1 MTFILQLVLTFA
13 MITLGQQISDTFTGG
28 FWTMFFCILM
38 NQLTKEKAVP
48 VVKVKDEV

>member
-28 FWTMFFCILM
+28 FWTMFFCAIML
-38 NQLTKEKAVP
+38 NLTKERAVP
-48 VVKVKDEV
+48 VIKEEK